1 MVFIDGR
8 RSGYNP
14 NQCRETVTVQELIDF
29 LKEKIDYGEYD
40 PNEPIY
46 LRNDCGYTYGEIDI
60 DTVLH
65 GFVDKSGYEHF
76 DSEGWDDCDY

>member
-14 NQCRETVTVQELIDF
+14 NQCRETATVQEFIDF

-46 LRNDCGYTYGEIDI
+46 LRNDRGYTYGEIDI

-65 GFVDKSGYEHF
+65 GVVDESGYEHF
-76 DSEGWDDCDY
+76 DSEGWDDCEY